1 MARTGGARRRGR
13 SSDATGTE
21 ADRIIDAAL
30 ALIPTEGW
38 RGLSLSAIAA
48 AAGLPILQLYRIFQ
62 SKQAI
67 LAGFYRRL
75 DQIVLADP
83 PPAEPDERPRDRLF
97 DLLMR
102 RFDALQPCKPAFDVL
117 RRELPRDPVT
127 ALCVGA
133 SVLRSMRWMLEAA
146 EIPTD
151 GAWGAIA
158 VKLATAAYLSAMR
171 VWQRD
176 DSPDLARTM
185 AALDARLRRIEGWF
199 RSAPG
204 RRADVAKRGDGEAG
218 GAANQPI

>member
-1 MARTGGARRRGR
+1 MARTGRRSGRGGNSGAARN
-13 SSDATGTE
+13 E
-21 ADRIIDAAL
+21 ADRIIDATL

-48 AAGLPILQLYRIFQ
+48 AAELPVLQVYRVFH

-67 LAGFYRRL
+67 LCGLYRRL

-83 PPAEPDERPRDRLF
+83 PAAEPDERPRDRLF

-102 RFDALQPCKPAFDVL
+102 RFDALQPYKPALDVL
-117 RRELPRDPVT
+117 RRELPGDPVT
-127 ALCVGA
+127 ALCA
-133 SVLRSMRWMLEAA
+133 SASILRSMRWMLEAA
-146 EIPTD
+146 DIPT
-151 GAWGAIA
+151 GGVRGAIA
-158 VKLATAAYLSAMR
+158 VKLATVAYLFAMR

-199 RSAPG
+199 GSPPRRRPDGAPIP
-204 RRADVAKRGDGEAG
+204 A
-218 GAANQPI
+218 

>member
-1 MARTGGARRRGR
+1 MAKAGRTSGRGR
-13 SSDATGTE
+13 NSGASRNE
-21 ADRIIDAAL
+21 ADRIIDATL

-48 AAGLPILQLYRIFQ
+48 AAELPILQVYRVFH

-67 LAGFYRRL
+67 LGGLYRRL

-83 PPAEPDERPRDRLF
+83 PAAEPDERPRDRLF

-102 RFDALQPCKPAFDVL
+102 RFDALQPYKPALDVL
-117 RRELPRDPVT
+117 RRELLGDPVT
-127 ALCVGA
+127 ALCAGA
-133 SVLRSMRWMLEAA
+133 SLLRSMQWMLEAA
-146 EIPTD
+146 DIPT
-151 GAWGAIA
+151 GGVRGAIA
-158 VKLATAAYLSAMR
+158 VKLAAAAYLSATR

-199 RSAPG
+199 GSVPSRRS
-204 RRADVAKRGDGEAG
+204 G
-218 GAANQPI
+218 GAPIPA

>member
-1 MARTGGARRRGR
+1 MARGRRTIGRGR
-13 SSDATGTE
+13 PTGAAPGD

-102 RFDALQPCKPAFDVL
+102 RFD
-117 RRELPRDPVT
+117 
-127 ALCVGA
+127 
-133 SVLRSMRWMLEAA
+133 
-146 EIPTD
+146 
-151 GAWGAIA
+151 
-158 VKLATAAYLSAMR
+158 
-171 VWQRD
+171 
-176 DSPDLARTM
+176 
-185 AALDARLRRIEGWF
+185 
-199 RSAPG
+199 
-204 RRADVAKRGDGEAG
+204 
-218 GAANQPI
+218 